1 MDELKKMAEGMP
13 EGTPEGMHTRRVLEP
28 LAWILQV
35 ISGLLLAALIA
46 IHLYVTH
53 FSAHDALA
61 YENVVERFRDP
72 GFRAI
77 YAFLLLAVTF
87 HAFNGVRAIILDTDF
102 GARNTKAINLIL
114 MLLFVVAFVYG
125 LFLMFSV

>member
-1 MDELKKMAEGMP
+1 MNEVE
-13 EGTPEGMHTRRVLEP
+13 EMHTKRVLEP
-28 LAWILQV
+28 VAWILQM

-53 FSAHDALA
+53 FSVHDALA
-61 YENVVERFRDP
+61 YENVVERFRNS

-77 YAFLLLAVTF
+77 YALLLLAVTF

-102 GARNTKAINLIL
+102 GARNTRTVNLTL
-114 MLLFVVAFVYG
+114 MLLFVAAFVYG

>member
-1 MDELKKMAEGMP
+1 MVEP
-13 EGTPEGMHTRRVLEP
+13 EEMLTKRVLEP
-28 LAWILQV
+28 AAWIFQM

-61 YENVVERFRDP
+61 YENVMQRFRDA
-72 GFRAI
+72 GFKAVYTI
-77 YAFLLLAVTF
+77 LLLAVTF

-102 GARNTKAINLIL
+102 GARNRKAVNWLLIL
-114 MLLFVVAFVYG
+114 LFLATFGYG
-125 LFLMFSV
+125 LLLMFSV